1 VVNHTLK
8 RAFILGCVVVVI
20 GGFASLAPSVNA
32 QTEYSVPKPFK
43 LDRLVRDTFP
53 FYFRGQRYP
62 QLITEG
68 FFPIG
73 WSRDGKFAYYI
84 EPVDEACGC
93 YYGRL
98 TIQDMR
104 TDKVLWEFKY
114 NQSDGMD
121 EAGNMP
127 PENTIA
133 KLWAKN
139 RKLFS
144 DKLHENNIETVS
156 RFTMLGRTFASD
168 GRSFSAVVTAPPGK
182 DNDGQ
187 ERIKSV
193 SLSLSS
199 PKLGKKRL
207 TYEDYKTDMYV
218 APLDA
223 DVIGAFKSPFE
234 NRVAVIMIFVNR
246 GYEGPPNTA
255 DVRMVG
261 ADLFSGFSK
270 GK

>member
-1 VVNHTLK
+1 MAKHP
-8 RAFILGCVVVVI
+8 FIHARLLISAGLMIAGLGGLVI
-20 GGFASLAPSVNA
+20 GQSKYP
-32 QTEYSVPKPFK
+32 VPKPFK
-43 LDRLVRDTFP
+43 LDRLVRETFP
-53 FYFRGQRYP
+53 VYFRGQRYP

-73 WSRDGKFAYYI
+73 WSRDGAFAYYT

-93 YYGRL
+93 YYGKL
-98 TIQDMR
+98 VIQDMR

-114 NQSDGMD
+114 NQSDFMD
-121 EAGNMP
+121 PAGNMP

-139 RKLFS
+139 SKLFS
-144 DKLHENNIETVS
+144 DKLHDNNIETLS
-156 RFTMLGRTFASD
+156 RFTLLGRTFASD
-168 GRSFSAVVTAPPGK
+168 GRSFSAAAAAPPGK
-182 DNDGQ
+182 DDDGQ

-193 SLSLSS
+193 TVTLSS

-207 TYEDYKTDMYV
+207 FTEDYKKDMYG

-223 DVIGAFKSPFE
+223 NVIGAFKSPFE
-234 NRVAVIMIFVNR
+234 NRVAIIMIFVNR

-255 DVRMVG
+255 DIQMVG